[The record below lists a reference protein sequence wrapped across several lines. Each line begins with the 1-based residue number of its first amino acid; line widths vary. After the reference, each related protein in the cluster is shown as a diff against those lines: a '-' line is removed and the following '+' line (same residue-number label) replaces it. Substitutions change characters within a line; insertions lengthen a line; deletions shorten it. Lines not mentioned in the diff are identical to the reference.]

1 MKANLKKIGTLFIL
15 VLMAVPGSMVYA
27 TEEGKLTLEERMIR
41 LEVMLEERF
50 AAIDRRFD
58 AVDQRIDDLN
68 ASIGY
73 LHIMVAAVIALMGVM
88 VSTVV
93 WMARQDRPV
102 AQKHYERIVKREDE
116 MEVDIRSLK
125 REMELL
131 KARLA

>member
-1 MKANLKKIGTLFIL
+1 
-15 VLMAVPGSMVYA
+15 
-27 TEEGKLTLEERMIR
+27 MIR

-50 AAIDRRFD
+50 AAIDQRFD

-102 AQKHYERIVKREDE
+102 AQKHYERIVKREEE

-125 REMELL
+125 REVDLL
-131 KARLA
+131 KSRLATA